1 MFPDRL
7 EIQLVVT
14 FSPSDLN
21 NRKSSYLFSSNS
33 IRRLIVSI
41 FVFFSYRLKFAV
53 RLIGATLSRA
63 TFYLQGKKRDI
74 SELSRRNSSFHLWG
88 RLRKLTNLTSLGFPR
103 YMRGCGKHAMIMIV
117 WLIKKTYD
125 PIYGE
130 KCSVYCWLYF
140 MSVTC

>member
-41 FVFFSYRLKFAV
+41 FVFFS
-53 RLIGATLSRA
+53 
-63 TFYLQGKKRDI
+63 
-74 SELSRRNSSFHLWG
+74 
-88 RLRKLTNLTSLGFPR
+88 
-103 YMRGCGKHAMIMIV
+103 
-117 WLIKKTYD
+117 
-125 PIYGE
+125 
-130 KCSVYCWLYF
+130 
-140 MSVTC
+140 